1 MKIAFDCSPLLKQKT
16 GVGWYCYHLLD
27 EFLNISEDEFSLFS
41 LSLKSKDPDLP
52 LGWNARPKTRYHF
65 YAPLPRAFVSLLSKC
80 FGKIVSRLLL
90 TAVDM
95 VHFTNFIAF
104 PIRGAKT
111 VLTVHDLAFLRFP
124 RTIELKNY
132 ITLKACLRFSLD
144 IADRIIV
151 PSFSTKKDIV
161 DFYKYPEKKIVVIPL
176 GVNHDIYRP
185 IADIHS
191 LNAFKQKHSLGR
203 YILFLG
209 TLEPR
214 KNAARLLDAYSI
226 LCKKMGVK
234 QAPDLIFGGGR
245 GWKNKAFE
253 VKYQNLDKPIKNKI
267 RFLGYLPQE
276 ELPFLYSGADVFV
289 FPSLWEGFGLPPLEA
304 MACGAPVVTSNVSS
318 LPEVVG
324 NAAILV
330 DPNSAE
336 EIAEAIYQ
344 ILIDEHLALSLRY
357 AGLTQAAKF
366 TWSNTALQTYQV
378 YESAVK
384 GSYVWFN

>member
-16 GVGWYCYHLLD
+16 GIGWYCYHLLE
-27 EFLNISEDEFSLFS
+27 EFINIPDDEFSLFS
-41 LSLKSKDPDLP
+41 FSLKSRKPDLP
-52 LGWNARPKTRYHF
+52 LGWKERPKTHYHF
-65 YAPLPRAFVSLLSKC
+65 YAPLPKVSLLLLSKC
-80 FGKIVSRLLL
+80 FGEKVSRPLMA
-90 TAVDM
+90 AVD
-95 VHFTNFIAF
+95 VAHFTNFTAF

-111 VLTVHDLAFLRFP
+111 VSTVHDLAFLRFP
-124 RTIELKNY
+124 RTIELKSY

-185 IADIHS
+185 IADIHL

-214 KNAARLLDAYSI
+214 KNTARLLDAYSI
-226 LCKKMGVK
+226 LCKKMGVE

-253 VKYQNLDKPIKNKI
+253 VKYQNLDKPIRNKI

-276 ELPFLYSGADVFV
+276 ELPFLYSGADIFV

-304 MACGAPVVTSNVSS
+304 MACGTPVVTSNVSS

-324 NAAILV
+324 DAAILV

-336 EIAEAIYQ
+336 EIADAIYQ
-344 ILIDEHLALSLRY
+344 ILIDEHLALSLRS
-357 AGLTQAAKF
+357 AGFTQATKF
-366 TWSNTALQTYQV
+366 TWSNTALRTYKV
-378 YESAVK
+378 YEGTVK
-384 GSYVWFN
+384 CSYV

>member
-16 GVGWYCYHLLD
+16 GIGWYCYHLLE
-27 EFLNISEDEFSLFS
+27 EFINIPEDEFSLFS
-41 LSLKSKDPDLP
+41 FSLKSRKPDLP
-52 LGWNARPKTRYHF
+52 LGWKERPKTHYHF
-65 YAPLPRAFVSLLSKC
+65 YAPLPGVSLSLLSKC
-80 FGKIVSRLLL
+80 FGERVSRPLMA
-90 TAVDM
+90 AVD
-95 VHFTNFIAF
+95 VAHFTNFTAF

-124 RTIELKNY
+124 RTIELKSY

-144 IADRIIV
+144 IADGIIV

-185 IADIHS
+185 IADIHL

-214 KNAARLLDAYSI
+214 KNTARLLDAYSI
-226 LCKKMGVK
+226 LCKKMGVE

-253 VKYQNLDKPIKNKI
+253 VKYQNLDKPIRNKI
-267 RFLGYLPQE
+267 RFLGYLLQE
-276 ELPFLYSGADVFV
+276 ELPFLYSGADIFV
-289 FPSLWEGFGLPPLEA
+289 FPSLWEGFGLPPIEA
-304 MACGAPVVTSNVSS
+304 MACGTPVVTSNVSS

-324 NAAILV
+324 DAAILV

-344 ILIDEHLALSLRY
+344 ILIDEHLALSLRS
-357 AGLTQAAKF
+357 ASLTQAAKF
-366 TWSNTALQTYQV
+366 MWSNTALQTYKV
-378 YESAVK
+378 YESTVR
-384 GSYVWFN
+384 GSYI

>member
-16 GVGWYCYHLLD
+16 GIGWYCYHLLE
-27 EFLNISEDEFSLFS
+27 EFINIPEDEFSLFS
-41 LSLKSKDPDLP
+41 FSLKSRKPDLP
-52 LGWNARPKTRYHF
+52 LGWKERPKTHYHF
-65 YAPLPRAFVSLLSKC
+65 YAPLPKVSLLLLSKC
-80 FGKIVSRLLL
+80 FGEKVSRPLMA
-90 TAVDM
+90 AVD
-95 VHFTNFIAF
+95 VAHFTNFTAF

-161 DFYKYPEKKIVVIPL
+161 DLYKYPEEKIVVIPL
-176 GVNHDIYRP
+176 GVNHDIYMP

-214 KNAARLLDAYSI
+214 NNAARLLDAYSI
-226 LCKKMGVK
+226 LCKKMGVE
-234 QAPDLIFGGGR
+234 QTPDLIFGGGR
-245 GWKNKAFE
+245 GWKNKVFE
-253 VKYQNLDKPIKNKI
+253 VKYQNLDKSIRNKI

-276 ELPFLYSGADVFV
+276 ELPLLYSGADVFV

-304 MACGAPVVTSNVSS
+304 TACGTPVVTSNVSS

-324 NAAILV
+324 DAAILV

-336 EIAEAIYQ
+336 EIADAIYQ
-344 ILIDEHLALSLRY
+344 ILIDEHLALSLRS

-366 TWSNTALQTYQV
+366 TWSNTALQTYKV
-378 YESAVK
+378 YESTVK
-384 GSYVWFN
+384 GSYV

>member
-1 MKIAFDCSPLLKQKT
+1 MA
-16 GVGWYCYHLLD
+16 
-27 EFLNISEDEFSLFS
+27 
-41 LSLKSKDPDLP
+41 
-52 LGWNARPKTRYHF
+52 
-65 YAPLPRAFVSLLSKC
+65 
-80 FGKIVSRLLL
+80 
-90 TAVDM
+90 AVD
-95 VHFTNFIAF
+95 VAHFTNFTAF

-111 VLTVHDLAFLRFP
+111 VSTVHDLAFLRFP

-161 DFYKYPEKKIVVIPL
+161 DFYKYPEEKIVVIPL
-176 GVNHDIYRP
+176 GVNHDIYGP

-226 LCKKMGVK
+226 LCKKMGVE

-253 VKYQNLDKPIKNKI
+253 VKYQNLDKPIRNKI

-289 FPSLWEGFGLPPLEA
+289 FPSLWEGFGLP
-304 MACGAPVVTSNVSS
+304 T
-318 LPEVVG
+318 
-324 NAAILV
+324 
-330 DPNSAE
+330 
-336 EIAEAIYQ
+336 
-344 ILIDEHLALSLRY
+344 
-357 AGLTQAAKF
+357 
-366 TWSNTALQTYQV
+366 
-378 YESAVK
+378 
-384 GSYVWFN
+384 GSYGLWHSCHHFNVARGCRRCCAFGRPRFARANS

>member
-16 GVGWYCYHLLD
+16 GIGWYCYHLLE
-27 EFLNISEDEFSLFS
+27 EFINIPEDEFSLFS
-41 LSLKSKDPDLP
+41 FSLKSRKPDLP
-52 LGWNARPKTRYHF
+52 LGWKERPKTHYKF
-65 YAPLPRAFVSLLSKC
+65 YAPLPRVSLLLLSKC
-80 FGKIVSRLLL
+80 FGEKVSRPLM
-90 TAVDM
+90 AAIDVA
-95 VHFTNFIAF
+95 HFTNFTAF

-124 RTIELKNY
+124 RTIELKSY
-132 ITLKACLRFSLD
+132 ITLKAYLQFSLD
-144 IADRIIV
+144 IADRVIV

-161 DFYKYPEKKIVVIPL
+161 DFYKYPEEKIVVIPH

-185 IADIHS
+185 ITDIRS

-226 LCKKMGVK
+226 LCIKMGVE

-253 VKYQNLDKPIKNKI
+253 VKYQNLDKPIRNKI

-276 ELPFLYSGADVFV
+276 ELPFLYSGADVFA

-304 MACGAPVVTSNVSS
+304 MACGTPVVTSNISS

-324 NAAILV
+324 DAAILV

-336 EIAEAIYQ
+336 EIADAIYQ
-344 ILIDEHLALSLRY
+344 VLIDEHLALSLRS
-357 AGLTQAAKF
+357 AGFTQATKF
-366 TWSNTALQTYQV
+366 TWSNTALQTYKV
-378 YESAVK
+378 YESTVK
-384 GSYVWFN
+384 GSYV

>member
-16 GVGWYCYHLLD
+16 GIGWYCYHLL
-27 EFLNISEDEFSLFS
+27 EEYINIPEDEFSLFS
-41 LSLKSKDPDLP
+41 FSLKSRKPDLP
-52 LGWNARPKTRYHF
+52 LGWKERPKTHYHF
-65 YAPLPRAFVSLLSKC
+65 YAPLPKVSLLLLSKC
-80 FGKIVSRLLL
+80 FGEKVSRPLMA
-90 TAVDM
+90 AVD
-95 VHFTNFIAF
+95 VAHFTNFTSF

-124 RTIELKNY
+124 RTIELKSY

-176 GVNHDIYRP
+176 GVNHHIYRP

-226 LCKKMGVK
+226 LCKKKGVE
-234 QAPDLIFGGGR
+234 QAPDLIFGGRR
-245 GWKNKAFE
+245 GWKNKAFD
-253 VKYQNLDKPIKNKI
+253 VKYKILDKPIRNKI

-289 FPSLWEGFGLPPLEA
+289 FPSLWEGFGLPPIEA
-304 MACGAPVVTSNVSS
+304 MACGTPVVTSNVSS

-330 DPNSAE
+330 DPNSAL
-336 EIAEAIYQ
+336 EIADAIYQ
-344 ILIDEHLALSLRY
+344 ILIDEHLALSLRS

-366 TWSNTALQTYQV
+366 TWSNTALQTYKV
-378 YESAVK
+378 YESTVK
-384 GSYVWFN
+384 GSYV

>member
-16 GVGWYCYHLLD
+16 GIGWYCYSLL
-27 EFLNISEDEFSLFS
+27 EQFINFTEDEFSLFS

-161 DFYKYPEKKIVVIPL
+161 DFYKYPEEKIVVIPL

-226 LCKKMGVK
+226 LCKKMGVE
-234 QAPDLIFGGGR
+234 QTPDLIFGGGR

-253 VKYQNLDKPIKNKI
+253 VKYQNLDKPIRNKI

-304 MACGAPVVTSNVSS
+304 MACGTPVVTSNVSS

-324 NAAILV
+324 DAAILV

-336 EIAEAIYQ
+336 EIADAIYQ
-344 ILIDEHLALSLRY
+344 ILIDEHLALSLRS

-366 TWSNTALQTYQV
+366 TWSNTALQTYKV
-378 YESAVK
+378 YESTVK
-384 GSYVWFN
+384 GSYV

>member
-16 GVGWYCYHLLD
+16 GIGWYCYSLL
-27 EFLNISEDEFSLFS
+27 EQFINFTEDEFSLFS

-161 DFYKYPEKKIVVIPL
+161 DFYKYPEEKIVVIPL
-176 GVNHDIYRP
+176 GANHDIYRP

-214 KNAARLLDAYSI
+214 KNAAKLLDAYSI
-226 LCKKMGVK
+226 LCKKMGVE

-253 VKYQNLDKPIKNKI
+253 VKYQNLDKPIRNKI

-304 MACGAPVVTSNVSS
+304 MACGTPVVTSNVSS

-324 NAAILV
+324 DAAILV
-330 DPNSAE
+330 DPNSAL
-336 EIAEAIYQ
+336 EIADAIYQ
-344 ILIDEHLALSLRY
+344 ILIDEHLALSLRS

-366 TWSNTALQTYQV
+366 TWSNTALQTYKV
-378 YESAVK
+378 YESTVK
-384 GSYVWFN
+384 GSYV

>member
-16 GVGWYCYHLLD
+16 GIGWYCYHLLEEFINIPGD
-27 EFLNISEDEFSLFS
+27 EYSLFS
-41 LSLKSKDPDLP
+41 FSLKSRKPDLP
-52 LGWNARPKTRYHF
+52 LGWKERPKTHYHF
-65 YAPLPRAFVSLLSKC
+65 YAPLPGVSLSLLSKC
-80 FGKIVSRLLL
+80 FGEKVSRPLMA
-90 TAVDM
+90 AVD
-95 VHFTNFIAF
+95 VAHFTNFTAF

-132 ITLKACLRFSLD
+132 IRLKACLRFSLD

-161 DFYKYPEKKIVVIPL
+161 DFYKYPEEKIVVIPL

-214 KNAARLLDAYSI
+214 KNMARLLDAYSI
-226 LCKKMGVK
+226 LCKKMGVE
-234 QAPDLIFGGGR
+234 QAPDFIFGGGR
-245 GWKNKAFE
+245 GWKNKVFE

-304 MACGAPVVTSNVSS
+304 MACGTPVVTSNVSS

-324 NAAILV
+324 DAAILV
-330 DPNSAE
+330 DPNSAL
-336 EIAEAIYQ
+336 EIADAIYQ
-344 ILIDEHLALSLRY
+344 ILIDEHLALSLRSE
-357 AGLTQAAKF
+357 GLTQAAKY
-366 TWSNTALQTYQV
+366 TWSSTALQTYKV
-378 YESAVK
+378 YESTVK
-384 GSYVWFN
+384 GSYV

>member
-1 MKIAFDCSPLLKQKT
+1 MLKQKT
-16 GVGWYCYHLLD
+16 GIGWYCYHLLE
-27 EFLNISEDEFSLFS
+27 EFINIPEDEFSLFS
-41 LSLKSKDPDLP
+41 FSLKSRKPDLP
-52 LGWNARPKTRYHF
+52 LGWKERPKTHYKF
-65 YAPLPRAFVSLLSKC
+65 YAPLPRVSLLLLSKC
-80 FGKIVSRLLL
+80 FGEKVSRPLM
-90 TAVDM
+90 AAIDVA
-95 VHFTNFIAF
+95 HFTNFTAF

-124 RTIELKNY
+124 RTIELKSY
-132 ITLKACLRFSLD
+132 ITLKAYLQFSLD
-144 IADRIIV
+144 IADRVIV

-161 DFYKYPEKKIVVIPL
+161 DFYKYPEEKIVVIPH

-185 IADIHS
+185 ITDIRS

-226 LCKKMGVK
+226 LCIKMGVE

-253 VKYQNLDKPIKNKI
+253 VKYQNLDKPIRNKI

-276 ELPFLYSGADVFV
+276 ELPFLYSGADVFA

-304 MACGAPVVTSNVSS
+304 MACGTPVVTSNISS

-324 NAAILV
+324 DAAILV

-336 EIAEAIYQ
+336 EIADAIYQ
-344 ILIDEHLALSLRY
+344 VLIDEHLALSLRS
-357 AGLTQAAKF
+357 AGFTQATKF
-366 TWSNTALQTYQV
+366 TWSNTALQTYKV
-378 YESAVK
+378 YESTVK
-384 GSYVWFN
+384 GSYV

>member
-16 GVGWYCYHLLD
+16 GIGWYCYHLL
-27 EFLNISEDEFSLFS
+27 EEYINIPEDEFSLFS
-41 LSLKSKDPDLP
+41 FSLKSRKPDLP
-52 LGWNARPKTRYHF
+52 LGWKERPKTHYHF
-65 YAPLPRAFVSLLSKC
+65 YAPLPKVSLLLLSKC
-80 FGKIVSRLLL
+80 FGEIVSRPLMA
-90 TAVDM
+90 AVD
-95 VHFTNFIAF
+95 VAHFTNFTAF

-124 RTIELKNY
+124 RTIELKSY
-132 ITLKACLRFSLD
+132 ITLKAYLQFSLD

-161 DFYKYPEKKIVVIPL
+161 DFYKYPEEKIVVIPL

-191 LNAFKQKHSLGR
+191 LNAFKQKHSIGR

-214 KNAARLLDAYSI
+214 KNTARLLDAYSI
-226 LCKKMGVK
+226 LCIKMGVE

-253 VKYQNLDKPIKNKI
+253 AKYQNLDKPIRNKI

-304 MACGAPVVTSNVSS
+304 MACGTPVVTSNVSS

-324 NAAILV
+324 DAAILV

-336 EIAEAIYQ
+336 EIADAIYQ
-344 ILIDEHLALSLRY
+344 ILIDEHLALSLRS

-366 TWSNTALQTYQV
+366 TWSNTALQTYKV
-378 YESAVK
+378 YESTVK
-384 GSYVWFN
+384 GSYV

>member
-1 MKIAFDCSPLLKQKT
+1 LLE
-16 GVGWYCYHLLD
+16 
-27 EFLNISEDEFSLFS
+27 EFINIPEDEFSLFS
-41 LSLKSKDPDLP
+41 FSLKSRKPDLP
-52 LGWNARPKTRYHF
+52 LEWKERPKTQYHF
-65 YAPLPRAFVSLLSKC
+65 YAPLPKVSLLLLSKC
-80 FGKIVSRLLL
+80 FGEKVSRPLMA
-90 TAVDM
+90 AVD
-95 VHFTNFIAF
+95 VAHFTNFTAF

-161 DFYKYPEKKIVVIPL
+161 DFYKYPEEKIVVIPL

-226 LCKKMGVK
+226 LCKKMGVE
-234 QAPDLIFGGGR
+234 QTPDLIFGGGR

-253 VKYQNLDKPIKNKI
+253 VKYQNLDKPIRNKI

-304 MACGAPVVTSNVSS
+304 MACGTPVVTSNVSS

-324 NAAILV
+324 DAAILV

-336 EIAEAIYQ
+336 EIADAIYQ
-344 ILIDEHLALSLRY
+344 ILIDEHLALSLRS
-357 AGLTQAAKF
+357 AGLTQATKF
-366 TWSNTALQTYQV
+366 TWSNTALQTYKV
-378 YESAVK
+378 YESTVK
-384 GSYVWFN
+384 GSYV

>member
-16 GVGWYCYHLLD
+16 GIGWYCYHLLE
-27 EFLNISEDEFSLFS
+27 EFINIPEDEFSLFS
-41 LSLKSKDPDLP
+41 FSIKSRKPDLP
-52 LGWNARPKTRYHF
+52 LGWKERPKTHYHF
-65 YAPLPRAFVSLLSKC
+65 YAPLSKVSLSLLSKC
-80 FGKIVSRLLL
+80 FGEIVSRPLMA
-90 TAVDM
+90 AVD
-95 VHFTNFIAF
+95 VAHFTNFTAF

-144 IADRIIV
+144 IADRVIV
-151 PSFSTKKDIV
+151 PSFSTKNDIV
-161 DFYKYPEKKIVVIPL
+161 DFYKYPEEKIVVIPL
-176 GVNHDIYRP
+176 GVNHDIYGP

-226 LCKKMGVK
+226 LCKKMGVE
-234 QAPDLIFGGGR
+234 QTPDLIFGGGR

-253 VKYQNLDKPIKNKI
+253 VKYQNLDKPIRNKI

-304 MACGAPVVTSNVSS
+304 MACGTPVVTSNVSS

-324 NAAILV
+324 DAAILV

-336 EIAEAIYQ
+336 EIADAIYQ
-344 ILIDEHLALSLRY
+344 ILIDEHLALSLRS

-366 TWSNTALQTYQV
+366 TWSNTALQTYKV
-378 YESAVK
+378 YESTVK
-384 GSYVWFN
+384 GSYV

>member
-16 GVGWYCYHLLD
+16 GIGWYCYHLLE
-27 EFLNISEDEFSLFS
+27 EFINIPEDEFSLFS
-41 LSLKSKDPDLP
+41 FSLKSRKPDLP
-52 LGWNARPKTRYHF
+52 LGWKERPKTHYHF
-65 YAPLPRAFVSLLSKC
+65 YAPLPKVSLLLLSKC
-80 FGKIVSRLLL
+80 FGEKVSRPLMA
-90 TAVDM
+90 AVD
-95 VHFTNFIAF
+95 VAHFTNFTAF

-144 IADRIIV
+144 IADQVIV
-151 PSFSTKKDIV
+151 PSFSTKNDIV
-161 DFYKYPEKKIVVIPL
+161 DFYKYPEEKIVVIPL

-209 TLEPR
+209 MLEPR

-253 VKYQNLDKPIKNKI
+253 VKYQNLDKPIRNKI

-276 ELPFLYSGADVFV
+276 ELPLLYSGADVFV

-324 NAAILV
+324 DAAILV

-344 ILIDEHLALSLRY
+344 ILIDEHLALRLKSS
-357 AGLTQAAKF
+357 GLTQAAKF
-366 TWSNTALQTYQV
+366 TWSNTALQTYKV
-378 YESAVK
+378 YESTVK
-384 GSYVWFN
+384 GSYV

>member
-80 FGKIVSRLLL
+80 LGKIVSRLLL

-144 IADRIIV
+144 IADRVIV
-151 PSFSTKKDIV
+151 PSLSTKNDIIN
-161 DFYKYPEKKIVVIPL
+161 FYNYPNEKIAVIPL
-176 GVNHDIYRP
+176 GVNHDIYGP

-191 LNAFKQKHSLGR
+191 LNAFKRKHSLGR

-214 KNAARLLDAYSI
+214 KNAVGLLNAYNV
-226 LCKKMGVK
+226 LCKMVGIKRV
-234 QAPDLIFGGGR
+234 PDLVFGGGR
-245 GWKNKAFE
+245 GWKNKAFN
-253 VKYQNLDKPIKNKI
+253 KTYQNLDKTVRDKI
-267 RFLGYLPQE
+267 RLLGYLPQE
-276 ELPFLYSGADVFV
+276 ELPLLYSGADVFV

-304 MACGAPVVTSNVSS
+304 MVCGTPVITSNVSS

-324 NAAILV
+324 DAALLV
-330 DPNSAE
+330 DPDSPE
-336 EIAEAIYQ
+336 QIAEAMYE
-344 ILIDEHLALSLRY
+344 ILTDEDLASKLKS
-357 AGLTQAAKF
+357 AGIMQAAKF
-366 TWSNTALQTYQV
+366 TWENTALQTYKI
-378 YESAVK
+378 YEGAVR
-384 GSYVWFN
+384 G

>member
-16 GVGWYCYHLLD
+16 GIGWYCYHLLE
-27 EFLNISEDEFSLFS
+27 EFINIPEDEFSLFS
-41 LSLKSKDPDLP
+41 FGLKSRKPDLP
-52 LGWNARPKTRYHF
+52 LGWKERPKTHYHF
-65 YAPLPRAFVSLLSKC
+65 YAPLPGVSLSLLSKC
-80 FGKIVSRLLL
+80 FGERVSRPLMA
-90 TAVDM
+90 AVD
-95 VHFTNFIAF
+95 VAHFTNFTAF

-124 RTIELKNY
+124 RTIELKSY

-161 DFYKYPEKKIVVIPL
+161 DFYKYPEEKIVVIPL
-176 GVNHDIYRP
+176 GVNHDIYMP
-185 IADIHS
+185 IVDIHS

-214 KNAARLLDAYSI
+214 KNTARLLDAYSI
-226 LCKKMGVK
+226 LCKKMGVE

-253 VKYQNLDKPIKNKI
+253 VKYQNLDKPIRNKI

-304 MACGAPVVTSNVSS
+304 MACGTPVVTSNVSS

-324 NAAILV
+324 DAAILV

-336 EIAEAIYQ
+336 EIADAIYQ
-344 ILIDEHLALSLRY
+344 ILIDEHLALSLRS

-366 TWSNTALQTYQV
+366 TWSNTALQTYKV
-378 YESAVK
+378 YENTVK
-384 GSYVWFN
+384 GSYV